1 MRRKHERGPAVT
13 YSIVWEFRV
22 PLERVPD
29 FEAAYGPDG
38 GWARLFSRA
47 VGFIGVELLRC
58 TQQEGRYLTIDRW
71 ESRAVF
77 EAFHAQ
83 FAAEYKELDASF
95 ESLASAET
103 RVGAFVRAGRS
114 ASGES

>member
-1 MRRKHERGPAVT
+1 MT

-38 GWARLFSRA
+38 AWARLFARA
-47 VGFIGVELLRC
+47 AGFIEVELLRS

-71 ESRAVF
+71 ESRAAF
-77 EAFHAQ
+77 EAFLAQ

-95 ESLASAET
+95 EGLAPAET
-103 RVGAFVRAGRS
+103 RVGAFVRVGQS